1 MNLFLFPLTWTEFL
15 LAVLVNGMIG
25 FLSGVFGFGGG
36 FLLVPVL
43 NVVLGIPMTFAAG
56 ASACQVLGP
65 ATTSL
70 LARDIKAARFRLPLI
85 ITGGL
90 LVGAVAGAWGLHLLS
105 RETTVSIKG
114 QELPAAD
121 FVVLV
126 VYLVLLLLLG
136 GFSLYEAWREE
147 SDRPI
152 SRGWLARWT
161 LPPLAAF
168 SEFDDNRQSIV
179 VLSWF
184 GLAVG
189 FSAGLLGNSGGVLL
203 LPGLVY
209 LLGMR
214 TQEAVMSSLVIVW
227 LLSLISAA
235 AHAWFGHVDL
245 RLVAALLIGGTFGA
259 RFGSEVG
266 LRLHGSQIRRWFGR
280 LMLLTSLL
288 ILYRLVQ
295 MVV

>member
-1 MNLFLFPLTWTEFL
+1 MNPFELPLTWTEFI
-15 LAVLVNGMIG
+15 LAMLANGGIG

-43 NVVLGIPMTFAAG
+43 NVALGIPIQFAAG

-70 LARDIKAARFRLPLI
+70 LARDIEPKRFRLPLI

-90 LVGAVAGAWGLHLLS
+90 LLGASVGAWALHLLS
-105 RETTVSIKG
+105 AEADMTLGNRDV
-114 QELPAAD
+114 PAAE
-121 FVVLV
+121 FVVLA
-126 VYLVLLLLLG
+126 VYLVLLFLLG
-136 GFSLYEAWREE
+136 GFSLYEARREDD
-147 SDRPI
+147 SRPI
-152 SRGWLARWT
+152 SRGWIAKWR
-161 LPPLAAF
+161 LPPLAGF
-168 SEFDDNRQSIV
+168 PEFDDKSRSIA

-227 LLSLISAA
+227 VISLISTA
-235 AHAWFGHVDL
+235 AHAWLGHVDL
-245 RLVAALLIGGTFGA
+245 RLVAALLIGGTIGA
-259 RFGSEVG
+259 RWGSEVG
-266 LRLHGSQIRRWFGR
+266 LQLHGSQLRRWFGR
-280 LMLLTSLL
+280 LMLLTCVL
-288 ILYRLVQ
+288 ILARLLR
-295 MVV
+295 MVT